1 MWHDEA
7 WCIDDLVVVQ
17 DQIQVEGTRRARIRA
32 LAAELFLDIEQEHE
46 KFARGEGRLPHCYG
60 VQENRLFADTDRC
73 RVMKARRTQR
83 LHVRAQRIERRA
95 QVSFAIATGEMGS
108 GVI

>member
-46 KFARGEGRLPHCYG
+46 KFAEEF
-60 VQENRLFADTDRC
+60 VST
-73 RVMKARRTQR
+73 MKVLRKFTEVSETQTPFLLR
-83 LHVRAQRIERRA
+83 KAQRIEEYLGQR
-95 QVSFAIATGEMGS
+95 
-108 GVI
+108 